1 MYQISRILQRNS
13 VGSVTHLITDYW
25 FLITPLILSGCMGV
39 YEGGFECPPGKGMGC
54 KSISE
59 VNQMVNQCSV
69 PGIQY
74 PESGTVSSP
83 SEHRTLNTE
92 HCSIP
97 GIQYPEELKLSS
109 DNERLSSCQQNYP
122 DSCFLTSDSC
132 IWYSPFFENEQKEK
146 QGRCLHASDSI

>member
-1 MYQISRILQRNS
+1 MLQISRILQRNS

-39 YEGGFECPPGKGMGC
+39 YEGGFECPPGKGLGC

-74 PESGTVSSP
+74 PE
-83 SEHRTLNTE
+83 
-92 HCSIP
+92 
-97 GIQYPEELKLSS
+97 ELKLRLG
-109 DNERLSSCQQNYP
+109 NESPSSCQQNYP

-132 IWYSPFFENEQKEK
+132 IWYSPFFENEQKER

>member
-1 MYQISRILQRNS
+1 MLQISRILQRNS

-83 SEHRTLNTE
+83 SEHRTLNAEHCSVPGIQYPESGTVSSPSEHRTLNTE

-97 GIQYPEELKLSS
+97 GIQYPEELKLS
-109 DNERLSSCQQNYP
+109 
-122 DSCFLTSDSC
+122 LTTKD
-132 IWYSPFFENEQKEK
+132 F
-146 QGRCLHASDSI
+146 LHANKIILIPVF